1 MNPKWVAKQ
10 TAKAVQNYLTYQ
22 AVLIAID
29 QLSETNPGLA
39 IWLRQHSANNNFQEG
54 ETYIEG
60 LLLENKELGLRIM
73 TVREDLAETALE
85 FLVEKVRGN
94 IHQANLEHRRQL
106 LERMTQSAPPTSSP
120 PADPSHPELDLNEPT
135 D

>member
-1 MNPKWVAKQ
+1 MNPKWVAQQ
-10 TAKAVQNYLTYQ
+10 TAKTVQNYLTYQ

-29 QLSETNPGLA
+29 QLNETNPGLA
-39 IWLRQHSANNNFQEG
+39 IWLRQHSANNNFQDA

-73 TVREDLAETALE
+73 TVRESLSETALE
-85 FLVEKVRGN
+85 FIAEKVRDQ
-94 IHQANLEHRRQL
+94 IQKANLEHRRNL
-106 LERMTQSAPPTSSP
+106 LERMTQSAPPTSSTP
-120 PADPSHPELDLNEPT
+120 QEPSHTESDVNEPT

>member
-1 MNPKWVAKQ
+1 MNPKWVAQQ
-10 TAKAVQNYLTYQ
+10 TAKTVQNYLTYQ

-29 QLSETNPGLA
+29 QLNETNPGLA
-39 IWLRQHSANNNFQEG
+39 IWLRRHSANNNFQDA

-73 TVREDLAETALE
+73 TVRENLSQTALE
-85 FLVEKVRGN
+85 FLAEKVQDR
-94 IHQANLEHRRQL
+94 IHKANLEHRRNL
-106 LERMTQSAPPTSSP
+106 LERMTQSAPATSSTP
-120 PADPSHPELDLNEPT
+120 PEPSHTESDVNEPT